1 MVGYSWP
8 FFFIFVTQPIF
19 EAWIDTI
26 ALIDV
31 FSIFEVMLFVYI
43 YYIIIFIIYLELD
56 VISIN

>member
-1 MVGYSWP
+1 MVAYSWP

-31 FSIFEVMLFVYI
+31 DFCFSLFLNLCYL
-43 YYIIIFIIYLELD
+43 YIFIILLYLLY
-56 VISIN
+56 I